1 MLNEQVVISTFRP
14 IPDASSVATAEPTI
28 AFYDLHTFSQTAVF
42 KRSTTAKNC
51 LAITDSHLF
60 AAQSDKA
67 VVNIYSRE
75 KGNLEATV
83 PFKEKF
89 TVLEAGS
96 KEIVAGGTE
105 DGRLVLWETAT
116 GRYISTQQAH
126 LQKVT
131 SIVFDCSSNF
141 VITGSADSNVYVWSI
156 PALLDIRTGGRSPL
170 HILDRHTREIT
181 ALITGRAAAGG
192 PSDILLTASRDQSVV
207 AWDFHTGTHL
217 RTYIFSSIPTCL
229 AIDPVD
235 RVFYAGLED
244 GGIQSVDFFNPTD
257 GVEDTTSNQLFAGEF
272 RDMPITLPE
281 KRWFASGIGG
291 VITTLGVVFEGNYVV
306 SGNENGD
313 VCVWDVAT
321 GHMFRSLVKFKA
333 SIASLKVLPPTGFTP
348 LHSEISEQKHQQTNI
363 LKPRYDAIVS
373 PSVDDLYGYTVS
385 TKLLTPSLPGVV
397 TSPLTSMQVN
407 LSTSFSPEND
417 LHTLQKQADEMAAY
431 RPALVS
437 KHKTEALEAELRILY
452 EQYDRLATLHNMTW
466 EGMVKEALE

>member
-14 IPDASSVATAEPTI
+14 TPDTSSTATVEPAI
-28 AFYDLHTFSQTAVF
+28 AIYDLHTYSQIAVF

-51 LAITDSHLF
+51 LAVTDSHLF

-75 KGNLEATV
+75 KGNLETTV
-83 PFKEKF
+83 PFKERF

-105 DGRLVLWETAT
+105 DGRLMLWETAT

-156 PALLDIRTGGRSPL
+156 PALLDIRTGERSPL

-181 ALITGRAAAGG
+181 ALATGRAAAGG
-192 PSDILLTASRDQSVV
+192 PSDILLTASRDQSVA

-229 AIDPVD
+229 ATDPVD
-235 RVFYAGLED
+235 RAFYAGLED
-244 GGIQSVDFFNPTD
+244 GGIQCVDFFNPTG
-257 GVEDTTSNQLFAGEF
+257 GVDDTASNPLFTTGF
-272 RDMPITLPE
+272 RDIPVTLPE
-281 KRWFASGIGG
+281 KRWIASGTGG
-291 VITTLGVVFEGNYVV
+291 IITALDVVFEGNYVV

-333 SIASLKVLPPTGFTP
+333 SIASLKILPPTGFMP
-348 LHSEISEQKHQQTNI
+348 VHPEISEQKHQQTNI
-363 LKPRYDAIVS
+363 SKPRYDAIAS
-373 PSVDDLYGYTVS
+373 SSTPDLCGYAAS

-397 TSPLTSMQVN
+397 TSPLASTPVN
-407 LSTSFSPEND
+407 LSSSFSPESD
-417 LHTLQKQADEMAAY
+417 LRTLQQQADEMAAY
-431 RPALVS
+431 RPTLAP

-466 EGMVKEALE
+466 EGIVKESLE